1 MKWAFSFWPPEFKT
15 VGIFS
20 ISFFVTETWH
30 FSIFGFLKTVNE
42 GFCWKISIFYSAKQ
56 SPLWSQHFFLS
67 LTVFEIEHKRLN
79 FPFFKSVPH
88 SVLKIWHSKK
98 AFCTK
103 NNQIILFWK
112 INYNCFFCRKQ
123 RHIASPLHLFYYYFF
138 CVWPKAFFI
147 FVYTVFPLGVLYPEH
162 SQLAFDCVVI
172 ACSLESIKP
181 GLVQGFQGPQ
191 WCGFAW

>member
-1 MKWAFSFWPPEFKT
+1 MIQTSWHKLSFNDFVKNWKQNKIFIYCTNFLQSTKSLKGKIGQLSKSIYLYIYLIPLTPTIFVKWAFSFWPPEFKT

-112 INYNCFFCRKQ
+112 INYNCFF
-123 RHIASPLHLFYYYFF
+123 A
-138 CVWPKAFFI
+138 
-147 FVYTVFPLGVLYPEH
+147 
-162 SQLAFDCVVI
+162 
-172 ACSLESIKP
+172 ESRDT
-181 GLVQGFQGPQ
+181 
-191 WCGFAW
+191 